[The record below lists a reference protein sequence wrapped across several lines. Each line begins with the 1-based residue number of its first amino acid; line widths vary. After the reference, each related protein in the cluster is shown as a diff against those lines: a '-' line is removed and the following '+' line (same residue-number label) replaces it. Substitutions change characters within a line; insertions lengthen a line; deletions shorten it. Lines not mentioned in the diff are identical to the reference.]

1 MSHNTIG
8 HLFRVTT
15 WGESHGAAI
24 GCVIDGCPPGIPL
37 TADEIQAF
45 LDKRRPGQ
53 SRFTTQR
60 REPDEVRIVSGVFTD
75 DAGDYFRHYFDADT
89 DYQDADC
96 LVAVVCQRLRFR
108 PDLNIRLP
116 ECEILMLS
124 HAVKNFIRNRE
135 FFKITSSLET
145 GSDHGMWTF
154 QRYRGWLETRKN
166 WFIPGQTPEPPEGE
180 PVEDAGSVA
189 GLAPMAPAPKPSAP
203 ETSPRLGLK
212 LPGRPAGGRI
222 EIEPTESEFGK
233 ILKRPGE

>member
-1 MSHNTIG
+1 VEA
-8 HLFRVTT
+8 LQRVV
-15 WGESHGAAI
+15 SAFPA
-24 GCVIDGCPPGIPL
+24 
-37 TADEIQAF
+37 EIQSSVAS
-45 LDKRRPGQ
+45 Q
-53 SRFTTQR
+53 
-60 REPDEVRIVSGVFTD
+60 V
-75 DAGDYFRHYFDADT
+75 
-89 DYQDADC
+89 ADC

-108 PDLNIRLP
+108 PELNIRLP

-154 QRYRGWLETRKN
+154 QRYRGWLEGRKN

-180 PVEDAGSVA
+180 PVEEAGSGA
-189 GLAPMAPAPKPSAP
+189 GLAPMAPAPKPPPA

-222 EIEPTESEFGK
+222 EIEPTEGEFGK